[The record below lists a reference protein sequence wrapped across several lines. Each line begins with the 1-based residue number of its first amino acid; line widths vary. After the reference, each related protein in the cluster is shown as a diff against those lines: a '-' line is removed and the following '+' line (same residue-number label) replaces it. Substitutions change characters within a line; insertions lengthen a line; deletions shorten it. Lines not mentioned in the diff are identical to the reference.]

1 MFQECLRQ
9 LYGNAFYRRVSMFQE
24 RLRAFYG
31 NDFYRRVSMFQERLR
46 PFYGNA
52 FYRHVSMFQERLRPF
67 YGNAFLLLLDV
78 HVSGACSILR
88 ECLLWSCVHV
98 PGASKGNLRV

>member
-1 MFQECLRQ
+1 MFQESFRPF
-9 LYGNAFYRRVSMFQE
+9 YENAFYRRVSMFQE

-31 NDFYRRVSMFQERLR
+31 YAFYRRVSISQERLR
-46 PFYGNA
+46 A
-52 FYRHVSMFQERLRPF
+52 F

-88 ECLLWSCVHV
+88 ECLL
-98 PGASKGNLRV
+98 